1 MFGMNQGPINSMQ
14 IMNILNQNQNMKAM
28 VSTLIQNPLMMQQM
42 NNILNTLIYNP
53 TIMDQLKYMLNFENM
68 NKMNTM
74 NMQETFQIFFQK
86 HGLKIAILC
95 KPSDKFA
102 DVIEKYRIKSSDNDE
117 LDKFIF
123 DSHVLDPR
131 LTVEELGI
139 SNNNYIEVV
148 GSNLIG

>member
-1 MFGMNQGPINSMQ
+1 MFGMNQGPINSIQ

-74 NMQETFQIFFQK
+74 NM
-86 HGLKIAILC
+86 
-95 KPSDKFA
+95 
-102 DVIEKYRIKSSDNDE
+102 
-117 LDKFIF
+117 
-123 DSHVLDPR
+123 
-131 LTVEELGI
+131 
-139 SNNNYIEVV
+139 
-148 GSNLIG
+148 

>member
-1 MFGMNQGPINSMQ
+1 MFGMNQGPINSIQ

-53 TIMDQLKYMLNFENM
+53 IIMNELKNMLNFES
-68 NKMNTM
+68 M
-74 NMQETFQIFFQK
+74 NMKETFLIYFRKQ
-86 HGLKIAILC
+86 GLKVAISC

-123 DSHVLDPR
+123 NSHVLDPR

>member
-1 MFGMNQGPINSMQ
+1 MFGMNQGPINSIQ

-53 TIMDQLKYMLNFENM
+53 TIMNELKNMLDFES
-68 NKMNTM
+68 M
-74 NMQETFQIFFQK
+74 NMKETFLIFFRK
-86 HGLKIAILC
+86 EGSRIAISC

-123 DSHVLDPR
+123 NSHVLDPR